1 MIFGQTVRSW
11 RCAVQPRIRTNRF
24 GPLRA
29 VVMAIIMIIACYAQP
44 IEAKSSFP
52 VFFSWG
58 EETIV
63 KIADFPDTPDFQTK
77 DENYFDAGVIYKQ
90 ITIFFL
96 PLWNYDVRWT
106 GYIDSDYYVELSPE
120 EMQDFAVEL
129 SPEEMQDFAVVAE
142 VSLSQAPALP
152 FWDRYGGK
160 LILLVLLAVLLL
172 VAVASKSDDT

>member
-120 EMQDFAVEL
+120 EMQDFAV
-129 SPEEMQDFAVVAE
+129 VAE